1 MSMLRRLRLPALPPR
16 YRPLIKNIERR
27 ARLRGANRRLADA
40 LQQLSLGVP
49 LNWGQVEDDPELE
62 TLADIDSAAQECRR
76 AIAGSV
82 PPELRSRLIERL
94 AKGLPAPKPQQVKS
108 RPKSLAG
115 FSENV
120 MVLTQVEED
129 VPSLISNAPQWI
141 AATFA
146 AGLVVTGALWLVA
159 NFFFPVYVPQYE
171 WIEVRQGG
179 RVVTQ
184 QKPKANVALAS
195 CAGFSLTS
203 PDQPRTFV
211 RLPDDRNQLRSSV
224 GFPVEFLPRTLA
236 ISTTVSV
243 TPTAQ
248 ALTPSSAPTGPST
261 LITSIAGPLTETRT
275 LTYSL
280 MLTDMSVAPCIGDKP
295 DPGDPGAVVK
305 LAYIAQINTGRRSG
319 ISTPISFFQARE
331 QPVFLDATNGT
342 WKEGNVSGGHGV
354 YWRGG
359 PYRDVEGNAWI
370 GDVSVLIVERNGIIS
385 TLVGQASQQVTEQML
400 LGLWTAMSNE

>member
-1 MSMLRRLRLPALPPR
+1 MSMLRRLRLPVLPSR
-16 YRPLIKNIERR
+16 YRPSFQKIDRR

-62 TLADIDSAAQECRR
+62 TLADIDAAAQACRR
-76 AIAGSV
+76 RVVGSV
-82 PPELRSRLIERL
+82 PPEVRSRLIERL
-94 AKGLPAPKPQQVKS
+94 AKDLPAPKPKQVKAE
-108 RPKSLAG
+108 PKSLAG

-120 MVLTQVEED
+120 MVLTQVDED

-146 AGLVVTGALWLVA
+146 AGLAVTGLLWLVA
-159 NFFFPVYVPQYE
+159 NFFFPVYIPQYE

-179 RVVTQ
+179 RIVAQ
-184 QKPKANVALAS
+184 QKPRASSNLVSCVGFALS
-195 CAGFSLTS
+195 K

-211 RLPDDRNQLRSSV
+211 RLPDDRNRLRSSV
-224 GFPVEFLPRTLA
+224 GFPIEFLPRTLA
-236 ISTTVSV
+236 ISTTIPI

-248 ALTPSSAPTGPST
+248 APTPSAVAGGP
-261 LITSIAGPLTETRT
+261 ITRPLTETRT
-275 LTYSL
+275 ITYSFT
-280 MLTDMSVAPCIGDKP
+280 LTDMSVAPCTGSNP
-295 DPGDPGAVVK
+295 DPDDPGAVVK
-305 LAYIAQINTGRRSG
+305 LAYIAQANTGRRSG
-319 ISTPISFFQARE
+319 ISTPITFFQARE

-342 WKEGNVSGGHGV
+342 WREVDVSGGHGV

-385 TLVGQASQQVTEQML
+385 TLVGQASQQVTEAML
-400 LGLWTAMSNE
+400 LGLWAAMSDE

>member
-1 MSMLRRLRLPALPPR
+1 MSMLRRLRLPAIPSR
-16 YRPLIKNIERR
+16 YRPSFHDIGRR

-62 TLADIDSAAQECRR
+62 TLADIDPAAQECRR
-76 AIAGSV
+76 SVVGSV

-94 AKGLPAPKPQQVKS
+94 SKGLPAPKPKPVKKA
-108 RPKSLAG
+108 PTSLAG

-141 AATFA
+141 GATFA
-146 AGLVVTGALWLVA
+146 AGLAVIGILWVLA
-159 NFFFPVYVPQYE
+159 NFVFPVHVATYE

-179 RVVTQ
+179 RIVAQ
-184 QKPKANVALAS
+184 QEPKANSNLVS
-195 CAGFSLTS
+195 CVGFSLNK
-203 PDQPRTFV
+203 PDQARTFV

-236 ISTTVSV
+236 ISTTVTI

-248 ALTPSSAPTGPST
+248 PLTPPSGT
-261 LITSIAGPLTETRT
+261 VIATITETRT
-275 LTYSL
+275 LTYSFT
-280 MLTDMSVAPCIGDKP
+280 LTDMSVAPCTVSSP

-305 LAYIAQINTGRRSG
+305 LAYVAQTTTGRRSG
-319 ISTPISFFQARE
+319 TSTPLTFFQARE
-331 QPVFLDATNGT
+331 QPVFLDATNGA
-342 WKEGNVSGGHGV
+342 WKEVEVSGGRGV

-370 GDVSVLIVERNGIIS
+370 GDVSVLIVERNGIVS

-400 LGLWTAMSNE
+400 LGLWTAMSEE